1 MICSPKT
8 WLTVKGLV
16 LIWHFCTLL
25 EHREH
30 FIEHALFTP
39 EFPPPLHSKPF
50 VPNIHTL
57 NRANRVQCLTQD
69 ISVKERILTFN
80 LEQPGI
86 EQSTFQ

>member
-1 MICSPKT
+1 MVNS
-8 WLTVKGLV
+8 KGTGSYMALLHSTFALYRTC
-16 LIWHFCTLL
+16 LIHT
-25 EHREH
+25 R
-30 FIEHALFTP
+30 IS
-39 EFPPPLHSKPF
+39 PPLHSKPF

-69 ISVKERILTFN
+69 ISVKELILTFN

>member
-8 WLTVKGLV
+8 WLIVKGLA

-30 FIEHALFTP
+30 FIEHASFTP
-39 EFPPPLHSKPF
+39 ESPPLHPKPF

-57 NRANRVQCLTQD
+57 NRANRVQCLNQD
-69 ISVKERILTFN
+69 ISFKERILTFN

>member
-30 FIEHALFTP
+30 FIEHALFTS
-39 EFPPPLHSKPF
+39 EFPPHY
-50 VPNIHTL
+50 TL
-57 NRANRVQCLTQD
+57 SLLYP
-69 ISVKERILTFN
+69 IFKL
-80 LEQPGI
+80 LI
-86 EQSTFQ
+86 EQIGFSVLPKIFLSKNEF